1 MTARR
6 PPDAPALP
14 IEKSMIEACDRDVT
28 PTAARVAAASTA
40 RATLPDARHGLWEL
54 PCGFA
59 RTQMR

>member
-1 MTARR
+1 MSARR
-6 PPDAPALP
+6 PPYAPSP
-14 IEKSMIEACDRDVT
+14 PVEKSMIDARDREVI
-28 PTAARVAAASTA
+28 PPPPRPAAAVAA